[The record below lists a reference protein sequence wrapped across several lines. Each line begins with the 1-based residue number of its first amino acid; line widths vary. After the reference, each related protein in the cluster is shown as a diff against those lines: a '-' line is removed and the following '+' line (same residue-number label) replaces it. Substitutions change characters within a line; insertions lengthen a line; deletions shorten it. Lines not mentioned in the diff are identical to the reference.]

1 MSAKL
6 GQAACLSYT
15 SSKTLITNV
24 RDLKLN
30 MDKNEADVSTRATG
44 GWKATLDGLK
54 DASVEWEAIW
64 DSTDAALAAI
74 LSAFLNNTTLI
85 FQIMD
90 GPYGTTG
97 SQGLTGTFTVTKFE
111 REEPL
116 TEGMKVS
123 IQIKPAYGST
133 PAWYTAP

>member
-1 MSAKL
+1 MGAKL
-6 GQAACLSYT
+6 GQAACLSYGVGQV
-15 SSKTLITNV
+15 LISNV

-54 DASVEWEAIW
+54 DASVEWEMIW
-64 DSTDAALAAI
+64 DSTDTAQQAI
-74 LSAFLNNTTLI
+74 MNAFLNNTTLI

-90 GPYGTTG
+90 GPYATVG
-97 SQGLTGTFTVTKFE
+97 SQGLTGTFTITKFE

-123 IQIKPAYGST
+123 VQIKPAYGST
-133 PAWYTAP
+133 PAWHTS